1 MILCATEPSSSSS
14 VAIVNPK
21 SSDTGSVSNMIS
33 YSSIIKLGV
42 RMAALAVLASSA
54 FISTAD
60 AQQKRDTLAAAPF
73 LTRTATRHEKRR
85 LGYGG
90 TVTII
95 GAPQGSITVEGWSRS
110 EVQITADIEL
120 RAETE
125 EDLNRL
131 AAVNG
136 WVLDDDLN
144 HLHIL
149 STGTHDKVFMRRIAK
164 NFPKKLLGLPWKID
178 YRIRVPMAT
187 DLEISAGSGPIT
199 LSGVEGAITLTATE
213 SETQMTL
220 TSGTVNATVASGRI
234 NVRIPTRSWRGTGAD
249 LRIAAG
255 DLNVELP
262 AGFHGDIDADV
273 LRTGQISDMFLALE
287 SRQRPGITNRVV
299 RARAGGGGA
308 YFRFTVGDGTIR
320 IRKLVMSNP

>member
-1 MILCATEPSSSSS
+1 MKRGWRIA
-14 VAIVNPK
+14 VV
-21 SSDTGSVSNMIS
+21 
-33 YSSIIKLGV
+33 
-42 RMAALAVLASSA
+42 AVLAS
-54 FISTAD
+54 TASV
-60 AQQKRDTLAAAPF
+60 QTSVSQKRDSLAAAPL
-73 LTRTATRHEKRR
+73 LTRTATRQETRR
-85 LGYGG
+85 LGYVGS
-90 TVTII
+90 VTII
-95 GAPQGSITVEGWSRS
+95 GAPQGSIIVEGWPRS

-131 AAVNG
+131 AGVNG

-149 STGTHDKVFMRRIAK
+149 TTGTHDKVFMRRAGK
-164 NFPKKLLGLPWKID
+164 NFPKKLLALPWKID

-187 DLEISAGSGPIT
+187 DLEINAGHGPIT

-213 SETQMTL
+213 SETQMTV

-249 LRIAAG
+249 VRIAAG

-262 AGFHGDIDADV
+262 AGFNGDIDADV
-273 LRTGQISDMFLALE
+273 LRTGQISDMFSALE
-287 SRQRPGITNRVV
+287 SRQRPGITDRVV
-299 RARAGGGGA
+299 RARAGAGGA
-308 YFRFTVGDGTIR
+308 FFKFTVGDGTIR
-320 IRKLVMSNP
+320 ITKLAMSNP

>member
-1 MILCATEPSSSSS
+1 ML
-14 VAIVNPK
+14 VA
-21 SSDTGSVSNMIS
+21 
-33 YSSIIKLGV
+33 
-42 RMAALAVLASSA
+42 A
-54 FISTAD
+54 FTLS
-60 AQQKRDTLAAAPF
+60 TLALFVSTPLAQRKKEPAVTSAAPL
-73 LTRTATRHEKRR
+73 LTRTATRQETRR

-95 GAPQGSITVEGWSRS
+95 GAPQGSITVEGWPRS

-131 AAVNG
+131 AVVNS
-136 WVLDDDLN
+136 WVLDDDVN

-149 STGTHDKVFMRRIAK
+149 STGTHDKVFMRRVAK
-164 NFPKKLLGLPWKID
+164 DFPKKLLGLPWRID
-178 YRIRVPMAT
+178 YRIHVPMAT
-187 DLEISAGSGPIT
+187 DLEISAGRGPIT

-249 LRIAAG
+249 VRIAAG

-262 AGFHGDIDADV
+262 AGFNGDIDADV
-273 LRTGQISDMFLALE
+273 LRTGQISDMFSALE
-287 SRQRPGITNRVV
+287 SRQRPGITNRIV
-299 RARAGGGGA
+299 RARAGAGGA
-308 YFRFTVGDGTIR
+308 FFKFTVGDGTIR
-320 IRKLVMSNP
+320 IRKLAMSEQ

>member
-1 MILCATEPSSSSS
+1 
-14 VAIVNPK
+14 
-21 SSDTGSVSNMIS
+21 MIS
-33 YSSIIKLGV
+33 NYRFRNLWLRVAVFTLSMS
-42 RMAALAVLASSA
+42 ALFVSTPLA
-54 FISTAD
+54 
-60 AQQKRDTLAAAPF
+60 QRQKETPLTAAAPL
-73 LTRTATRHEKRR
+73 LTRTATRQETQR

-95 GAPQGSITVEGWSRS
+95 GAPQGSITVEGWPRS

-144 HLHIL
+144 HLQIL
-149 STGTHDKVFMRRIAK
+149 STGTHDKVFMRRVAK
-164 NFPKKLLGLPWKID
+164 SFPKKLLGLPWKID

-187 DLEISAGSGPIT
+187 DLEINAGRGPIT
-199 LSGVEGAITLTATE
+199 LSGVEGAIALTATE

-220 TSGTVNATVASGRI
+220 TSGTVTATVASGRI

-255 DLNVELP
+255 DLTVELP
-262 AGFHGDIDADV
+262 AGFNGNIDADV
-273 LRTGQISDMFLALE
+273 LRTGQISDTFSALE
-287 SRQRPGITNRVV
+287 PRQRPGITERVV
-299 RARAGGGGA
+299 RARAGAGGA
-308 YFRFTVGDGTIR
+308 FFKFIVGDGTIS
-320 IRKLVMSNP
+320 IRKLAITDP

>member
-1 MILCATEPSSSSS
+1 MTSNYSFRNPGLH
-14 VAIVNPK
+14 VAVFTL
-21 SSDTGSVSNMIS
+21 S
-33 YSSIIKLGV
+33 
-42 RMAALAVLASSA
+42 
-54 FISTAD
+54 
-60 AQQKRDTLAAAPF
+60 TLALFVSTPFAQRKKETAVTSAAPF
-73 LTRTATRHEKRR
+73 LTRTATRHETRR
-85 LGYGG
+85 LGYGS
-90 TVTII
+90 TVTIV
-95 GAPQGSITVEGWSRS
+95 GAPQGSITVEGWARS

-120 RAETE
+120 RGETE
-125 EDLNRL
+125 EDLDRL

-144 HLHIL
+144 HLRIL
-149 STGTHDKVFMRRIAK
+149 STGTHDKVFMRRVAK

-178 YRIRVPMAT
+178 YRILLPMAT
-187 DLEISAGSGPIT
+187 DLEISAGRGPIT

-213 SETQMTL
+213 SDTQMTL

-262 AGFHGDIDADV
+262 AGFNGDIDADV
-273 LRTGQISDMFLALE
+273 LRTGEISDMFSALE

-299 RARAGGGGA
+299 RARAGAGGA
-308 YFRFTVGDGTIR
+308 FFKFTVGDGTIR
-320 IRKLVMSNP
+320 IKKLVMSHQ

>member
-1 MILCATEPSSSSS
+1 
-14 VAIVNPK
+14 
-21 SSDTGSVSNMIS
+21 MIS
-33 YSSIIKLGV
+33 NSRFKGGLRI
-42 RMAALAVLASSA
+42 AALAVLASTA
-54 FISTAD
+54 FISTSV
-60 AQQKRDTLAAAPF
+60 AQQKRETIAAAPL
-73 LTRTATRHEKRR
+73 LTRTATRHETRR
-85 LGYGG
+85 LGYGS

-95 GAPQGSITVEGWSRS
+95 GAPQGSISVEGWPRS

-149 STGTHDKVFMRRIAK
+149 STGTHDKVFMRRVAK

-178 YRIRVPMAT
+178 YRIRVPAAT
-187 DLEISAGSGPIT
+187 DLEINAGRGPIT

-213 SETQMTL
+213 SETLMTL
-220 TSGTVNATVASGRI
+220 TSGTVNATVASGQI

-249 LRIAAG
+249 LRVAAG

-262 AGFHGDIDADV
+262 AGFNGDIDADV
-273 LRTGQISDMFLALE
+273 LRNGQISHMFSALE
-287 SRQRPGITNRVV
+287 SRQRPGITDRVV
-299 RARAGGGGA
+299 RARAGAGGA
-308 YFRFTVGDGTIR
+308 FFKFTVGDGTIR
-320 IRKLVMSNP
+320 IKKLAMNDP

>member
-1 MILCATEPSSSSS
+1 
-14 VAIVNPK
+14 
-21 SSDTGSVSNMIS
+21 MIS
-33 YSSIIKLGV
+33 TSRFIKVGF
-42 RMAALAVLASSA
+42 RIAGLAVLASTA
-54 FISTAD
+54 FISTSV
-60 AQQKRDTLAAAPF
+60 AQQKRDTIAAAPL
-73 LTRTATRHEKRR
+73 LTRTATRQEKRR

-95 GAPQGSITVEGWSRS
+95 GAPQGSITVEGWPQS
-110 EVQITADIEL
+110 EVQITAEIEL

-144 HLHIL
+144 HLQIL
-149 STGTHDKVFMRRIAK
+149 STGTHDKVFMRRVAK
-164 NFPKKLLGLPWKID
+164 NFPKKLLGLPWRID

-187 DLEISAGSGPIT
+187 DLEISGGRGPIT
-199 LSGVEGAITLTATE
+199 LSGVEGALTLTATE
-213 SETQMTL
+213 SETQMTV

-249 LRIAAG
+249 LRLAAG

-262 AGFHGDIDADV
+262 AGFNGDIDADV
-273 LRTGQISDMFLALE
+273 LRTGQISDMFSALE

-299 RARAGGGGA
+299 RVRAGAGGA
-308 YFRFTVGDGTIR
+308 FFKFTVGDGTIR
-320 IRKLVMSNP
+320 ITRLAMSNP